1 MKLGILGASLLAVL
15 ALAGCGGDKSSSSS
29 GAIPTGGTDTTEVTT
44 TGGSTLTG
52 STTTTPPAET
62 AGYHIWFTKDGSLAP
77 MWIEGEKT
85 LGVLTESM
93 KLLLAGPPSGSGL
106 DTQIP
111 AGTEVRD
118 LGFANG
124 TATLDLSANFKL
136 GGADEVRIGQVVYT
150 LTQVPT
156 VKKVVLTI
164 EGKPVPGA
172 PPNPQKRGAAYEDI
186 LPAIVVLTPTG
197 LDPAKSPLTVSGTSD
212 VFEAN
217 VTIKILDAG
226 GKELASTFTT
236 ATCGTGCRGTFAKR
250 VSFDAA
256 SGDKLTLVVQDD
268 DADGDGKPSHQ
279 VKIPLEV
286 G

>member
-1 MKLGILGASLLAVL
+1 MKLGILGGVALAVL
-15 ALAGCGGDKSSSSS
+15 ALAGCGDDGSTS
-29 GAIPTGGTDTTEVTT
+29 GTGTSPTQPPVTSVETGGGGSLTVGTGTTPTAET
-44 TGGSTLTG
+44 TG
-52 STTTTPPAET
+52 
-62 AGYHIWFTKDGSLAP
+62 YQVWFTKGDMLAP
-77 MWIEGEKT
+77 TWVEGEKT

-93 KLLLAGPPSGSGL
+93 KLLLAGPPAGFE
-106 DTQIP
+106 TTIP

-124 TATLDLSANFKL
+124 TATLDLSSQFAEGTVDRL
-136 GGADEVRIGQVVYT
+136 RVGQVLYT

-156 VKKVVLTI
+156 VKRVVLTV
-164 EGKPVPGA
+164 EGEPVPGA
-172 PPNPQKRGAAYEDI
+172 PPNPQKPGPAYEEI
-186 LPAIVVLTPTG
+186 LPAIVVNRPSG
-197 LDPAKSPLTVSGTSD
+197 LDPVKSPLTVSGTAD

-217 VTIKILDAG
+217 VTIKVLDESG
-226 GKELASTFTT
+226 EELVSTFTT

-250 VSFDAA
+250 VEFEAEPGSEV
-256 SGDKLTLVVQDD
+256 TLVVQDD